1 MKRLLESAVLLLI
14 CLLVI
19 IFSNDILKIGYPEKY
34 EAIVSADSEKYGMDD
49 LLIYAVMRAESRYD
63 VSAVSY
69 AGAKGLMQITD
80 DTFEMI
86 RNNVDIPDDIFD
98 PAVNIKAG
106 VWLLSDLYRQ
116 LGDITLTVKAY
127 NCGIN
132 NLGIKILQT
141 EIFEKR
147 VFEFYDIYVN
157 LYRD

>member
-1 MKRLLESAVLLLI
+1 MKRVLESAVLLLI

-19 IFSNDILKIGYPEKY
+19 IFSNSILKTGFPEKY
-34 EAIVSADSEKYGMDD
+34 KVYVTEDSDRYGMDVY
-49 LLIYAVMRAESRYD
+49 LVYAVMRAESRYD
-63 VSAVSY
+63 DSAVSY
-69 AGAKGLMQITD
+69 AGAKGLMQITE
-80 DTFEMI
+80 DTFDMI
-86 RNNVDIPDDIFD
+86 RNNIDIPDDIFD

-116 LGDITLTVKAY
+116 LGDMSQTVKAY

-132 NLGIKILQT
+132 NLGLKIPQT

-147 VFEFYDIYVN
+147 VFEFYDIYIH